1 MLDMMLRQFP
11 LLLVATAVFA
21 FAAPASALTISEIG
35 ADGGPG
41 EDGETVSASG
51 VETAAGADSVEVQV
65 SASGGDGGPATDDG
79 EPAGN
84 GGGASLGE
92 VFGASETGPV
102 SVSGAAIGGK
112 GGEGSAEAAAG
123 DGASVELWNAVDGET
138 QGELTLSQT
147 AAGGNAGEFSGGVVG
162 SARSVLRWRKSAE
175 SLELRSTASAGR
187 PNYWSLGQHLSGA
200 GAPARAV
207 GQATNDA
214 GEVTSIVRARGG
226 SGGVPDLEAAG
237 APGGDAQVVAI
248 ATSEGDGQ
256 PVRVGVGP
264 SVFVSSRLDFY
275 NGARAGSGGG
285 FSVYSPEP
293 TPPGGRGG
301 AARSLSLGIAH
312 GDSPVE
318 VFDEA
323 RGGPGGA
330 QANFEGSAASR
341 GGTANS
347 KAIGDFVLP
356 GAVRGG
362 DAEASALAIGGGE
375 VSAQAN
381 AQAGG
386 GTVVFWHGPLPHHP
400 GAQGHA
406 RASAVGTSGE
416 AEAAAVSHA
425 PTLLVE
431 LRAGA
436 SVVQM
441 ATADSRIGPGP
452 LRGRHGRRRHGP
464 PGDASAQA
472 SVAPAEASLDRA
484 LASDPALA
492 EALETAG
499 GDGVAV
505 LGRLAASQRQ
515 WTRRGSVVST
525 LEVELRS
532 FFFFDPVD
540 EVFIA
545 LFAPEV
551 RRRGFERLRVLLTKE
566 DEVLV
571 DGVFETAHDARGF
584 LEGALFEV
592 GALGRVLEVGST
604 GRNVRSEIVTLTL
617 ELETSRHGAGLDVG
631 FVVGTTL
638 LSPFSQP

>member
-1 MLDMMLRQFP
+1 
-11 LLLVATAVFA
+11 
-21 FAAPASALTISEIG
+21 
-35 ADGGPG
+35 
-41 EDGETVSASG
+41 
-51 VETAAGADSVEVQV
+51 V

-347 KAIGDFVLP
+347 KAIGLNRGVSGVSVGAEAVGGAAGPVAIDLAVNSPPLPFDPDFVLP